1 RMQSPITALL
11 RLIAGSVA
19 GTPDPYVFGNAPP
32 MPHGD
37 PSTNPRVIV
46 ALSTCMP
53 AQYQPTLSATGA
65 DQLARCA
72 SAPGTY
78 TGTRLKL
85 AAPGAIGSSPR
96 RPKPKSAG
104 GATPPPPAPICVH
117 VPGDPAAVH
126 THTLPS
132 WATTKSPAW
141 NVPVVGAPDAV
152 APT

>member
-1 RMQSPITALL
+1 ARMQSPITALL

-72 SAPGTY
+72 SAPGTRKL
-78 TGTRLKL
+78 GTV
-85 AAPGAIGSSPR
+85 AIR
-96 RPKPKSAG
+96 
-104 GATPPPPAPICVH
+104 
-117 VPGDPAAVH
+117 DPAAVH
-126 THTLPS
+126 RPNC
-132 WATTKSPAW
+132 AW
-141 NVPVVGAPDAV
+141 PDAV
-152 APT
+152 PTA